1 MSAAAAVHRRLALA
15 LGAAAAMT
23 IAVAGCGESGEPAAQ
38 AKDPFRAIPKKTIVA
53 PPDKAAPRWEPVSSF
68 SGSGA
73 ATKTVNIA
81 AGAIQW
87 RVRWRCEGE
96 RMAVTVSPAPR
107 SGSARAAGDCTGRG
121 EHAWVT
127 SGRRE
132 LRVETSGPWRIEV
145 EQEVDSALHEP
156 PLAAMKSPDAKV
168 LARGD
173 FYKID
178 RRGTGSARLYRLPNG
193 RLALRME
200 KFSTEANID
209 LFVWLS
215 EARRPRNTREAF
227 RAPHIELAGLKS
239 TLGDQN
245 YMLPRGLD
253 ASKVRSIVIWCE
265 PVQNAYTAATLAR

>member
-1 MSAAAAVHRRLALA
+1 MSAAAAVRCRLTLG
-15 LGAAAAMT
+15 LGAATAMT
-23 IAVAGCGESGEPAAQ
+23 IAIAGCGDSAEPAAQ
-38 AKDPFRAIPKKTIVA
+38 AKDPFQAVPKETIVA
-53 PPDKAAPRWEPVSSF
+53 PPDRAAPRWEPVTSF

-73 ATKTVNIA
+73 TTKTVNISED
-81 AGAIQW
+81 AIQW
-87 RVRWRCEGE
+87 RVRWRCEGG
-96 RMAVTVSPAPR
+96 RMAITVSPAPR
-107 SGSARAAGDCTGRG
+107 SGSARAAGDCTGGG
-121 EHAWVT
+121 EHSWVT

-132 LRVETSGPWRIEV
+132 LRVQASGPWRIEV
-145 EQEVDSALHEP
+145 EQEVDTALHEP
-156 PLAAMKSPDAKV
+156 PLPAMKSPDAKI

-200 KFSTEANID
+200 NFSTEPNTD

-227 RAPHIELAGLKS
+227 RAPHIEAAALKS

-253 ASKVRSIVIWCE
+253 ASKIRSIVIWCE